1 MTNKIIEQILQGKT
15 KVTVEQLPLIKQLA
29 KLGVVIFTLQE
40 QEVQVEL
47 AQGVE
52 IIKKE
57 DSTFLKT
64 HPKAI
69 YAGLF
74 F

>member
-57 DSTFLKT
+57 DRTFLKT